1 MLKEC
6 PQCGHQTHMPNR
18 TSKTRDQLFKENI
31 DLRREN
37 FELRSKLNEPKHKP
51 RIKLM
56 KFQNDQPELMLKFN

>member
-1 MLKEC
+1 MFKEC
-6 PQCGHQTHMPNR
+6 PKCGYQKRMPNR

-51 RIKLM
+51 RMKLM
-56 KFQNDQPELMLKFN
+56 KFDPAQPELMLKFN